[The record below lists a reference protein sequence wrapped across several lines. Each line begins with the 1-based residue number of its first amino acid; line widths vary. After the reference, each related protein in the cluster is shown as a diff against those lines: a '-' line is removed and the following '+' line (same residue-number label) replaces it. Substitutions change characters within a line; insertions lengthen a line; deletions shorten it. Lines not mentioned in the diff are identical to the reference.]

1 MTEAINRV
9 AELERAAIAGEEVS
23 ASELAAA
30 REEAHIA
37 ELAAR
42 GRRERDA
49 ADSARRQ
56 QEAVEQ
62 AKRDVA
68 AALGGGVTDALLPQ
82 YDAAVRALARL
93 IAAAESWNEKLQS
106 AAQHFDQAG
115 IPARDVFNPAPGN
128 LDKRNYVHW
137 NPGYEVQ
144 SITVDG
150 AGHVPTEPAQWVLAA
165 IRETARKQGGLT
177 LRYHPN
183 IENQL
188 RGDDPYQLRDRP

>member
-9 AELERAAIAGEEVS
+9 AELERAAIAGESVS

-30 REEAHIA
+30 REEARIE

-49 ADSARRQ
+49 ADSVRRQ
-56 QEAVEQ
+56 QEAVQQ

-68 AALGGGVTDALLPQ
+68 AMLGAGVTDALVPQ
-82 YDAAVRALARL
+82 YEAAVRALSGL
-93 IAAAESWNEKLQS
+93 ITAAEAWNEKLQS
-106 AAQHFDQAG
+106 AAQQFDRAG
-115 IPARDVFNPAPGN
+115 LPARDVFNPAPGD

-137 NPGYEVQ
+137 DPGYQVQ

-150 AGHVPTEPAQWVLAA
+150 AGHVPAEPAQWVLAA
-165 IRETARKQGGLT
+165 IRETARKQGGLP

-183 IENQL
+183 VENQL